1 MGGRRARKGWEKGAQ
16 GMELERFGKAL
27 HRSCNM
33 ADDITTLAKRVYCND
48 LKIIQTQSPCKPRG
62 FKQRQGFGNFQSLQ
76 AEGLVC
82 MFTDLKI
89 LSLTTRTNITTL
101 DLYIQCSIK
110 VEHNKTYI
118 LRVF

>member
-1 MGGRRARKGWEKGAQ
+1 
-16 GMELERFGKAL
+16 MELERFGEAL

-33 ADDITTLAKRVYCND
+33 ADDITALAKRVYCNV
-48 LKIIQTQSPCKPRG
+48 LKIIQTQNPCKPRG

-101 DLYIQCSIK
+101 DLYIQCSTK